1 MAEVKANSKQK
12 NKLIENSIKILLNK
26 KAVNLV
32 EYDLRKINN
41 AVADYFIICSGTS
54 RTHIQ
59 SLADS
64 LYKINR
70 KELKNSPW
78 HIEGEENAE
87 WILLDYVDVVVHI
100 FSDEMRDFYKLEEL
114 WADAKTTKH
123 NE

>member
-1 MAEVKANSKQK
+1 
-12 NKLIENSIKILLNK
+12 
-26 KAVNLV
+26 
-32 EYDLRKINN
+32 
-41 AVADYFIICSGTS
+41 
-54 RTHIQ
+54 
-59 SLADS
+59 LADS